1 MPVEVMH
8 AVYVVEGAA
17 EAIGKSGGL
26 QDILAAM
33 RTFPD
38 NVELCA
44 TCCNAIWSLT
54 VGGGQQYSV
63 VFLFLFFFKIFIIF
77 INKCCGTQGKQ
88 SSWLQVARQL
98 SRHTLI
104 YI

>member
-1 MPVEVMH
+1 MNSKQVIPDTIFHQTASRNAHCGTYAATMPVEVMH

-44 TCCNAIWSLT
+44 TCCNAIWSLS

-63 VFLFLFFFKIFIIF
+63 FFFFF
-77 INKCCGTQGKQ
+77 FFF
-88 SSWLQVARQL
+88 
-98 SRHTLI
+98 
-104 YI
+104 